1 MQINFYSW
9 KETVVLVVYEN
20 GSISTMKKTS
30 FSLQRSFK
38 GPVHRSAKGGSFF
51 HRRLSSK
58 SPQRSM
64 AMATPNLTHEIH
76 VDRTMSTPPS
86 SVSSSA
92 SGMATMAPSASSV
105 ASASHASLAASN
117 SLSSADRS
125 SSAAIGTSTTIS
137 SDNVSMDST
146 VFSEE
151 VTTAATT
158 AKSPSNGVGTGGHKV
173 CIIGMY
179 SIFG

>member
-1 MQINFYSW
+1 MQINFYSL
-9 KETVVLVVYEN
+9 KRNRCTSIYEN
-20 GSISTMKKTS
+20 GSISTMKKTTS

-76 VDRTMSTPPS
+76 VDRTKSTPPS
-86 SVSSSA
+86 SVSA
-92 SGMATMAPSASSV
+92 SGMATMAPSASSA
-105 ASASHASLAASN
+105 ASSSHASLAASN

-146 VFSEE
+146 VFLEE

-173 CIIGMY
+173 CKIIGMY

>member
-1 MQINFYSW
+1 
-9 KETVVLVVYEN
+9 
-20 GSISTMKKTS
+20 MKKTS

-86 SVSSSA
+86 SVSA
-92 SGMATMAPSASSV
+92 SGMATMAPSASS
-105 ASASHASLAASN
+105 AASHASLAASN
-117 SLSSADRS
+117 SLSSTDRS

-146 VFSEE
+146 VFLEE